1 MSETMTRPAHLLLLA
16 GSGEGRALASAL
28 AKLPVRVTASLVQ
41 PDHWSGPLP
50 VPTRAGGFGGAAGF
64 AKFLDAEHIT
74 AVLDATH
81 PFAARISARSYA
93 MCRERGIP
101 YLCLDRHEWTPG
113 TADQWTFVD
122 TAEEAANLTHP
133 GNRVFVTTGRATLT
147 AYSDLPDRHFF
158 FRRLARSGPAS
169 EAPAITYVY
178 GVGPFSVE
186 DEVATFRALNI
197 DLLIC
202 KNAGG
207 SLSRTKL
214 DAAREL
220 GLPVILLRRPQP
232 TGAPCVH
239 SVEGALAWVNA
250 TCL

>member
-1 MSETMTRPAHLLLLA
+1 MTRPAHLLLLA
-16 GSGEGRALASAL
+16 GSGEGRVLASAL
-28 AKLPVRVTASLVQ
+28 AKMPMRVTASLVQ

-64 AKFLDAEHIT
+64 AEFLDAEHIT

-81 PFAARISARSYA
+81 PFAARISERSYE

-101 YLCLDRHEWTPG
+101 YLALDRDEWTPG
-113 TADQWTFVD
+113 AGDQWTCVD
-122 TAEEAANLTHP
+122 TADEAAELTHP
-133 GNRVFVTTGRATLT
+133 GSRVFVTTGRETLAAFT
-147 AYSDLPDRHFF
+147 DLPDCHFF
-158 FRRLARSGPAS
+158 FRRLAASGPAS
-169 EAPAITYVY
+169 EAPGITYVY

-186 DEVATFRALNI
+186 DEVATLRALNI

-207 SLSRTKL
+207 TLSRTKL

-232 TGAPCVH
+232 TGAPSVQ
-239 SVEGALAWVNA
+239 SVEDALDWVNA